1 MKHGFEKLTNKNFL
15 LFAAKNYINEQCMTT
30 EEFQE
35 DLQKFKYIKRLFN
48 RYEVAGELS
57 ERLILNHLI
66 VIYNVFGIP
75 AANHIMFY
83 KIEEKNW
90 PLLKTF
96 LVYLN
101 YLPEDQYVEVPLDQH
116 VIGVLRKI

>member
-1 MKHGFEKLTNKNFL
+1 
-15 LFAAKNYINEQCMTT
+15 MTT

-35 DLQKFKYIKRLFN
+35 DLQKFKYIKRLIN
-48 RYEVAGELS
+48 RYETTGELS

-66 VIYNVFGIP
+66 VIYNVFGIT
-75 AANHIMFY
+75 AANHMMFY
-83 KIEEKNW
+83 KIDKKNW

-101 YLPEDQYVEVPLDQH
+101 YLPEDQYVEIPLDQN

>member
-1 MKHGFEKLTNKNFL
+1 MKSFDKLTTKNFL
-15 LFAAKNYINEQCMTT
+15 LFAAKNYNNEQCMTT

-66 VIYNVFGIP
+66 VIYNVFGIQ

-101 YLPEDQYVEVPLDQH
+101 YLPEDQYVEIPLDQH